1 MPETAKS
8 CFTLISNISE
18 KLGKN
23 DVTETLQYK
32 CRSTSTDS
40 FVSEK
45 FIPYPSLSLKKK
57 KVRIFFDSQP
67 YLDKFIA
74 KRKIRVL
81 LPVEPWRMPVR
92 D

>member
-1 MPETAKS
+1 MSEIAKS
-8 CFTLISNISE
+8 CFMFISNISE

-23 DVTETLQYK
+23 DVTEMLQYK
-32 CRSTSTDS
+32 VRSTNTDS

-57 KVRIFFDSQP
+57 VRIFFDTKP